1 MGRHR
6 RFDPPGPKPWLM
18 LVVALVFLGF
28 AAELADV
35 LSVRKIV
42 ARGDAPDAAG
52 EGSPA
57 AQPVPARPLR
67 ATASLPPVAEIVR
80 TFGFDRWQVDSL
92 LGPGQDPHV
101 YEPTPRQV
109 SALAASRFFFR
120 TGMPFEDALAAR
132 AAAKYPGVKVVALEA
147 AIATPQGGRS
157 RTVEAP
163 HGHDE
168 AAVHGWL
175 SPDNLEDWARTIAA
189 ELKAAEPEAVDE
201 ITIRHAAWID
211 SLGHEDKAT
220 LVAISNAT
228 VRAFAAWHPAY
239 GAWAE
244 FYGLEQIALEEDG
257 KSPGP
262 QTLAAAK
269 ARIAATGAKTML
281 VQNGAEAARA
291 AEFARDA
298 GLRVAVVPPL
308 ADDPLETLRALR
320 EAVFGAN
327 LLSDP

>member
-1 MGRHR
+1 MNAFR
-6 RFDPPGPKPWLM
+6 RTRLDPPGPKPWVM
-18 LVVALVFLGF
+18 LVVALLFLGF
-28 AAELADV
+28 FVEFADLLAM
-35 LSVRKIV
+35 RKTPG
-42 ARGDAPDAAG
+42 GDGAG
-52 EGSPA
+52 EGNPA
-57 AQPVPARPLR
+57 AATAPAKPLR

-80 TFGFDRWQVDSL
+80 TFGWDRWQVDSL

-132 AAAKYPGVKVVALEA
+132 AAAKYPGVKIVALE
-147 AIATPQGGRS
+147 PGNH
-157 RTVEAP
+157 EEHD
-163 HGHDE
+163 HGHGRDE

-175 SPDNLEDWARTIAA
+175 SPDNLEAWARTIAD

-201 ITIRHAAWID
+201 ITIRQAAWID

-244 FYGLEQIALEEDG
+244 FYGLEQIALEADG

-262 QTLAAAK
+262 QTLAAARR
-269 ARIAATGAKTML
+269 RIAETGAKTML
-281 VQNGAEAARA
+281 VQNDAEAARA

-308 ADDPLETLRALR
+308 GDDPLATLRALR
-320 EAVFGAN
+320 EAVLA
-327 LLSDP
+327 D

>member
-1 MGRHR
+1 MTFHR
-6 RFDPPGPKPWLM
+6 RSRFDPPGPKPWVM
-18 LVVALVFLGF
+18 LVVALLFLGF
-28 AAELADV
+28 FVEFAGVLAT
-35 LSVRKIV
+35 RKV
-42 ARGDAPDAAG
+42 PGGDEAG
-52 EGSPA
+52 EGNPA
-57 AQPVPARPLR
+57 KPLR

-80 TFGFDRWQVDSL
+80 TFGWDRWQVDSL

-132 AAAKYPGVKVVALEA
+132 AAAKYPGVKIVALEA
-147 AIATPQGGRS
+147 SEPEGRDH
-157 RTVEAP
+157 A

-175 SPDNLEDWARTIAA
+175 SPENLEAWAWTIAA

-201 ITIRHAAWID
+201 ITIRQAAWID

-262 QTLAAAK
+262 QTLASARE
-269 ARIAATGAKTML
+269 RIAATGAKTML
-281 VQNGAEAARA
+281 VQNDAEAARA

-308 ADDPLETLRALR
+308 ADDPLETLRLLR
-320 EAVFGAN
+320 EAVF
-327 LLSDP
+327 P